1 MANHYVFDPAFCNPA
16 ASWEKGPVEKNVQDS
31 QHHAESVP
39 VARRLWPPMPDSA
52 DLAALNDWL
61 EERCV
66 ALWTE
71 IPHVALPWSVADVW
85 AAEQA
90 ALMPLPPAFDDFVD

>member
-1 MANHYVFDPAFCNPA
+1 
-16 ASWEKGPVEKNVQDS
+16 
-31 QHHAESVP
+31 
-39 VARRLWPPMPDSA
+39 MPDSA